1 MTEHRAPDEVPTG
14 GQRGAS
20 GLARNLRWCG
30 GERDST
36 VIDFVE
42 RGLRYA
48 RRTLSRSR
56 WLGRL
61 PLRLVR
67 AGALPGIGLEPRGAI
82 WVEVDVPDGAG
93 ATRTLQLINTHFS
106 LHPRER
112 VMAAEALLGPEW
124 LGHASARH
132 DIVLCGDFNALSWF
146 PSLRRL
152 SRRLADAQTG
162 LDGSRPRPTWFG
174 RYPVGRIDHVLVDSL
189 WTVLHVEVPDDT
201 LARVASDH
209 RPVVVDIAPPARV
222 GNG

>member
-1 MTEHRAPDEVPTG
+1 MRCERIYRHTCIAHPGTRHMPFLCYQNNRLLQAIINHRMTH
-14 GQRGAS
+14 
-20 GLARNLRWCG
+20 L
-30 GERDST
+30 
-36 VIDFVE
+36 
-42 RGLRYA
+42 
-48 RRTLSRSR
+48 
-56 WLGRL
+56 
-61 PLRLVR
+61 
-67 AGALPGIGLEPRGAI
+67 
-82 WVEVDVPDGAG
+82 
-93 ATRTLQLINTHFS
+93 S

-124 LGHASARH
+124 LGHASAHH

-162 LDGSRPRPTWFG
+162 LDGYRPRPTWFG

-209 RPVVVDIAPPARV
+209 RPVVVDIAPPARG